1 MTTGHTQTVKSRGE
15 DVKNF
20 LTRQRAR
27 IDPQIYGFSRQ
38 NRRVSGL
45 RREELAQL
53 AAVSVSWYTWLE
65 QGRDISISPA
75 ALQRI
80 GKVLQLSVT
89 EQEYLEALVFGNA
102 H

>member
-1 MTTGHTQTVKSRGE
+1 MPVSMVIRLTRVCRTACRPAETESADILCFTPLRYLTLSGDSHTQAVKSRGE

-45 RREELAQL
+45 RREEVAQL
-53 AAVSVSWYTWLE
+53 AA
-65 QGRDISISPA
+65 
-75 ALQRI
+75 
-80 GKVLQLSVT
+80 
-89 EQEYLEALVFGNA
+89 
-102 H
+102 